1 MNTNSKRIVCLNLQA
16 LPAYLPIVT
25 QTVASSAGVFGLGK
39 ADCLSLELAVEE
51 IFQYLCN
58 SACPGNELKIECL
71 DGIYYTQAT
80 FRFSASGMN
89 LRGLNIAPSVAFNYE
104 GECDLSEM
112 GLLLASRSVDHLHVT
127 IEKGNLVSLSV
138 VKEKTYPRI
147 SDDLPLPETSGQI
160 KLETPD
166 PERLKQFCLLVGNHY
181 SEQER
186 PSFFDHPG
194 KVVDMVAGGDY
205 QCLVA
210 MNPRKAVVGGIL
222 HFSRTEKIVQCYGP
236 YLFQPDQET
245 DTGAALLNAC
255 LGRIA
260 RGRAL
265 GLLSISGLPHGLEA
279 NFEPLG
285 DLNHYRNDVTPIK
298 RSLFYRH
305 LHEDPGGE
313 VWSHAGLLE
322 YLERAYERLVLARD
336 IRVIR
341 DMSETRAGYSL
352 FAADV
357 NRERSEVTLR
367 PLLPGADFAANVERH
382 IRFLS
387 GERFRNLFFE
397 LDLGVPWHA
406 ELIPVIIARGF
417 KPEIVLPFAGQS
429 DLIVFQYHDA
439 AQS

>member
-1 MNTNSKRIVCLNLQA
+1 MNTNSKRIVSLNLQA

-25 QTVASSAGVFGLGK
+25 QTVAAAACVFGLGK
-39 ADCLSLELAVEE
+39 TDRLSLELAVEE
-51 IFQYLCN
+51 IFQHLCN
-58 SACPGNELKIECL
+58 AACPGNELKIECL
-71 DGIYYTQAT
+71 DGTYYAQAT
-80 FRFSASGMN
+80 FRFSSSSMN

-127 IEKGNLVSLSV
+127 IEKGNQASLSV
-138 VKEKTYPRI
+138 MKEKTYPRI
-147 SDDLPLPETSGQI
+147 SDDLPLPETSGEI
-160 KLETPD
+160 KLEMPD
-166 PERLKQFCLLVGNHY
+166 PERLKQFCLLVGKHY

-210 MNPRKAVVGGIL
+210 LNSRKAVIGGIL
-222 HFSRTEKIVQCYGP
+222 YFPRTEKIVQCYGP
-236 YLFQPDQET
+236 YIFQPDQRT
-245 DTGAALLNAC
+245 DAGTALLDAC
-255 LGRIA
+255 IGRIA

-265 GLLSISGLPHGLEA
+265 GLLSISGLPRGLEK

-285 DLNHYRNDVTPIK
+285 ELTYYHDDAATAGRPI
-298 RSLFYRH
+298 FYRH

-313 VWSHAGLLE
+313 VWSHTGLMD
-322 YLERAYERLVLARD
+322 YLEQAYDRLVLARD

-341 DMSETRAGYSL
+341 DMNETRAGYSL

-357 NRERSEVTLR
+357 NRERSEIMLR

-387 GERFRNLFFE
+387 EERFRNLFFE

-406 ELIPVIIARGF
+406 ELIPVIMARGF

-429 DLIVFQYHDA
+429 DLVVFQYHDA

>member
-1 MNTNSKRIVCLNLQA
+1 MDTKSKRIVGLYLQA
-16 LPAYLPIVT
+16 LPVYLPIVT

-51 IFQYLCN
+51 IFQHLCN

-71 DGIYYTQAT
+71 DGIYYAQAT
-80 FRFSASGMN
+80 FRFSASSMN
-89 LRGLNIAPSVAFNYE
+89 LRGLNIAPPVALNYE

-147 SDDLPLPETSGQI
+147 SDDLPLPETSGEI

-181 SEQER
+181 SEQDR

-194 KVVDMVAGGDY
+194 KVVDMVAGGEY
-205 QCLVA
+205 HCLVA
-210 MNPRKAVVGGIL
+210 MNTRKAVVGGIL
-222 HFSRTEKIVQCYGP
+222 YFLRTEKIVQCYGP
-236 YLFQPDQET
+236 YLFQADQET
-245 DTGAALLNAC
+245 ETGAALLNAC

-265 GLLSISGLPHGLEA
+265 GLLSISGLPRGLEA

-285 DLNHYRNDVTPIK
+285 DMNHYRDDVAPIK

-305 LHEDPGGE
+305 LHEDPGSE
-313 VWSHAGLLE
+313 VWSHAGLTE
-322 YLERAYERLVLARD
+322 YLEQAYERLVLARD
-336 IRVIR
+336 IWVIR

-382 IRFLS
+382 LQFLS
-387 GERFRNLFFE
+387 EEHFQNVFFE
-397 LDLGVPWHA
+397 LDLGIAWHA
-406 ELIPVIIARGF
+406 ELIPIIMTQGF

-429 DLIVFQYHDA
+429 DLVVFQYHDA
-439 AQS
+439 AES